1 MPPREATPAHHPRG
15 NAARRY
21 PHGAATAFPAAPAHS
36 TRGPGGD
43 HNRTD
48 DSPGVGRGRMSMRTA
63 AELVGLLR
71 AVAGGDQAAFEAL
84 YAATRA
90 KLYGVVLRILRRAD
104 LADEV
109 MQEAYLKIWN
119 SAGQFDPALAGP
131 ITWMVAIAR
140 NRAIDVARRKRDVS
154 VEEAPEVLERAA
166 DIPDPLAGRE
176 RSEELRRLLITLA
189 GST

>member
-1 MPPREATPAHHPRG
+1 ML
-15 NAARRY
+15 
-21 PHGAATAFPAAPAHS
+21 
-36 TRGPGGD
+36 
-43 HNRTD
+43 
-48 DSPGVGRGRMSMRTA
+48 TA

-71 AVAGGDQAAFEAL
+71 AVAAGDQAAFERL

-119 SAGQFDPALAGP
+119 SAGQFDPAVASP

-140 NRAIDVARRKRDVS
+140 NRAIDLARKKRDVS
-154 VEEAPEVLERAA
+154 VEETPGVLERAA
-166 DIPDPLAGRE
+166 ESVDPLAARE
-176 RSEELRRLLITLA
+176 RSEELRRLLDCLGRLDPDERRLMLLA
-189 GST
+189 YYNGLSREQLAAKLGRPINTIKTWLRRSILAVRECLGS